1 MSSFLSISENQQL
14 TDGSQNIYVRNCRIK
29 NIDSSAIVKTTSN
42 NTLIGV
48 QEITIGEVS
57 GLQTALNNT
66 LSATMN
72 QTLNMNGFN
81 ITNANNITGQAGNS
95 TITISDENISLNG
108 STSVIIGT
116 STGFVRLIAFD
127 TILTTTGTNA
137 VQCLRGLNMSSNA
150 LTNVT
155 GITMTGASRQILS
168 PALNGAY
175 CVSSFNLSNNNIINV
190 NTISGVVGN
199 TTLTMS
205 NENINI
211 QGGVTTNI
219 GTATGSATISAL
231 NTILTT
237 TGTNAVQCL
246 KELDM
251 KTNNINNVNNLL
263 VSEITCSNIT
273 GTVIMNSDFN
283 LGTTHNIYNVNDF
296 TANTIE
302 TLGNI
307 YLYKSISPNI
317 YVNASLMRQTAQISY
332 NGIALTPAGGNTFQF
347 APSFIPTATANNIS
361 GVAFIPANTMTV
373 GNTFKLTC
381 YGTIQEGTVGIT
393 QNFRLYALNTST
405 ISAIQLISIT
415 NTETVTI
422 VSRWRLDIVFQIRTI
437 GASASMVINGD
448 LAIGN
453 TNQSITNT
461 TINFDSTAGQQLIGT
476 IYYDTNNSS
485 NNFTTDITSLRTL

>member
-14 TDGSQNIYVRNCRIK
+14 SDGSQNIYVRNCRIK

-95 TITISDENISLNG
+95 TITISDENISMQG

-127 TILTTTGTNA
+127 TILTTTGVNP

-155 GITMTGASRQILS
+155 GITMTGATKLITDAILNNAS
-168 PALNGAY
+168 NATNFNLNG
-175 CVSSFNLSNNNIINV
+175 FNILGCAGIFGIAGNSTLTIQDEII
-190 NTISGVVGN
+190 SVVGA
-199 TTLTMS
+199 TSITLTS
-205 NENINI
+205 SGFVRLN
-211 QGGVTTNI
+211 GGD
-219 GTATGSATISAL
+219 
-231 NTILTT
+231 TILTT

-246 KELDM
+246 RNLDM
-251 KTNNINNVNNLL
+251 KTNNIINVNNL
-263 VSEITCSNIT
+263 S
-273 GTVIMNSDFN
+273 
-283 LGTTHNIYNVNDF
+283 
-296 TANTIE
+296 ANTIE
-302 TLGNI
+302 TQNNI
-307 YLYKSISPNI
+307 YLYKSISPDI

-332 NGIALTPAGGNTFQF
+332 TGATLTPAGGNTFQF
-347 APSFIPTATANNIS
+347 APSFIPTSTASNIS
-361 GVAFIPANTMTV
+361 GSTFIPANTMTV

-381 YGTIQEGTVGIT
+381 YGTIQEGSTAIT

-422 VSRWRLDIVFQIRTI
+422 VSRWRMDIVFQIRTI

-461 TINFDSTAGQQLIGT
+461 TVNFDSTVGQQLLGT
-476 IYYDTNNSS
+476 IYFDTNNAG
-485 NNFTTDITSLRTL
+485 NTFTTDISSLTTL

>member
-168 PALNGAY
+168 PVLNGAA

-190 NTISGVVGN
+190 NTISGIVGVTN
-199 TTLTMS
+199 LTLS
-205 NENINI
+205 NQNINI
-211 QGGVTTNI
+211 EGGVTTNI
-219 GTATGSATISAL
+219 GTATGSATINAL

-237 TGTNAVQCL
+237 TGANDVQCL
-246 KELDM
+246 RGLDM
-251 KTNNINNVNNLL
+251 KNNNINNVNNLL
-263 VSEITCSNIT
+263 ASQ
-273 GTVIMNSDFN
+273 
-283 LGTTHNIYNVNDF
+283 
-296 TANTIE
+296 IE
-302 TLGNI
+302 TQGNI
-307 YLYKSISPNI
+307 YLYKSISPDI
-317 YVNASLMRQTAQISY
+317 YVNASLMRQKQQISY
-332 NGIALTPAGGNTFQF
+332 NGVALTPAGGNTFQF

-361 GVAFIPANTMTV
+361 GTAFIPANTMTV

-405 ISAIQLISIT
+405 ISTIQLISIT

-422 VSRWRLDIVFQIRTI
+422 VSRWRMDIVFQIRTI

-461 TINFDSTAGQQLIGT
+461 TVNFDSTAGQQLIGT

>member
-14 TDGSQNIYVRNCRIK
+14 SDGSQNIYVRNCRIK

-95 TITISDENISLNG
+95 TITISDENISMQG

-127 TILTTTGTNA
+127 TILTTTGVNP

-155 GITMTGASRQILS
+155 GITMTGATKLITDAILNNAS
-168 PALNGAY
+168 NATNFNLNG
-175 CVSSFNLSNNNIINV
+175 FNILGCAGIFGIAGNSTLTIQDEII
-190 NTISGVVGN
+190 SVVGA
-199 TTLTMS
+199 TSITLTS
-205 NENINI
+205 SGFVRLN
-211 QGGVTTNI
+211 GGD
-219 GTATGSATISAL
+219 
-231 NTILTT
+231 TILTT

-246 KELDM
+246 RNLDM
-251 KTNNINNVNNLL
+251 KTNNIINVNNL
-263 VSEITCSNIT
+263 S
-273 GTVIMNSDFN
+273 
-283 LGTTHNIYNVNDF
+283 
-296 TANTIE
+296 ANTIE
-302 TLGNI
+302 TQNNI
-307 YLYKSISPNI
+307 YLYKSISPDI

-332 NGIALTPAGGNTFQF
+332 TGATLTPAGGNTFQF

-361 GVAFIPANTMTV
+361 GTAFIPANTMTV

-381 YGTIQEGTVGIT
+381 YGTIQEGTTAIT
-393 QNFRLYALNTST
+393 QNFKLYALNTST
-405 ISAIQLISIT
+405 ISAIQLISVI
-415 NTETVTI
+415 NTETVTATI
-422 VSRWRLDIVFQIRTI
+422 RWKLDIVFQIRTI

-461 TINFDSTAGQQLIGT
+461 TVNFDSTAGQQLIGT

>member
-14 TDGSQNIYVRNCRIK
+14 SDGSQNIYVRNCRIK
-29 NIDSSAIVKTTSN
+29 NIDSSAIVKTTGN

-66 LSATMN
+66 LSATMGQN
-72 QTLNMNGFN
+72 LNMNGFN
-81 ITNANNITGQAGNS
+81 ITNANNITGQAPNS
-95 TITISDENISLNG
+95 TITISDENISIQG
-108 STSVIIGT
+108 STSTIIGT

-127 TILTTTGTNA
+127 TILTTTGANA
-137 VQCLRGLNMSSNA
+137 VQCLRTLNMSSNT
-150 LTNVT
+150 LTNVI

-168 PALNGAY
+168 PVLNGAA

-199 TTLTMS
+199 TTLTLS

-246 KELDM
+246 KTLDM
-251 KTNNINNVNNLL
+251 KNNNINNVNNLL
-263 VSEITCSNIT
+263 ASQ
-273 GTVIMNSDFN
+273 
-283 LGTTHNIYNVNDF
+283 
-296 TANTIE
+296 IE
-302 TLGNI
+302 TQGNI
-307 YLYKSISPNI
+307 YLYKSISPDI
-317 YVNASLMRQTAQISY
+317 YVNASLMRQTQQISY
-332 NGIALTPAGGNTFQF
+332 TGATLTPAGGNTFQF
-347 APSFIPTATANNIS
+347 APSFIPTSTANNIS
-361 GVAFIPANTMTV
+361 GIAFIPANTLAV

-381 YGTIQEGTVGIT
+381 YGTIQEGSTAIT

-415 NTETVTI
+415 NTETVTTI
-422 VSRWRLDIVFQIRTI
+422 TRWKLDIVFQIRTI
-437 GASASMVINGD
+437 GAIASMVINGD

-453 TNQSITNT
+453 TNQLITNT
-461 TINFDSTAGQQLIGT
+461 TVNFDSTAGQQLLGT
-476 IYYDTNNSS
+476 IYFDTNNAG
-485 NNFTTDITSLRTL
+485 NTFTTDIASLTTL

>member
-211 QGGVTTNI
+211 EGGVTTNI
-219 GTATGSATISAL
+219 GTATGSATINAL

-237 TGTNAVQCL
+237 TGANDVQCL
-246 KELDM
+246 RGLDM
-251 KTNNINNVNNLL
+251 KNNNINNVNNLL
-263 VSEITCSNIT
+263 ASQ
-273 GTVIMNSDFN
+273 
-283 LGTTHNIYNVNDF
+283 
-296 TANTIE
+296 IE
-302 TLGNI
+302 TQGNI
-307 YLYKSISPNI
+307 YLYKSISPDI
-317 YVNASLMRQTAQISY
+317 YVNASLMRQKQQISY
-332 NGIALTPAGGNTFQF
+332 NGVALTPAGGNTFQF

-361 GVAFIPANTMTV
+361 GTAFIPANTMTV

-405 ISAIQLISIT
+405 ISTIQLISIT

-422 VSRWRLDIVFQIRTI
+422 VSRWRMDIVFQIRTI

-461 TINFDSTAGQQLIGT
+461 TVNFDSTAGQQLIGT

>member
-14 TDGSQNIYVRNCRIK
+14 SDGSQNIYVRNCRIK

-95 TITISDENISLNG
+95 TITISDENISMQG

-127 TILTTTGTNA
+127 TILTTTGVNP

-155 GITMTGASRQILS
+155 GITMTGATKLITDAILNNAS
-168 PALNGAY
+168 NATNFNLNG
-175 CVSSFNLSNNNIINV
+175 FNILGCAGIFGIAGNSTLTIQDEII
-190 NTISGVVGN
+190 SVVGA
-199 TTLTMS
+199 TSITLTS
-205 NENINI
+205 SGFVRLN
-211 QGGVTTNI
+211 GGD
-219 GTATGSATISAL
+219 
-231 NTILTT
+231 TILTT
-237 TGTNAVQCL
+237 TGANDVQCL
-246 KELDM
+246 RGLDM
-251 KTNNINNVNNLL
+251 KNNNINNVNNLL
-263 VSEITCSNIT
+263 ASQ
-273 GTVIMNSDFN
+273 
-283 LGTTHNIYNVNDF
+283 
-296 TANTIE
+296 IE
-302 TLGNI
+302 TQGNI

>member
-14 TDGSQNIYVRNCRIK
+14 SDGSQNIYVRNCRIK
-29 NIDSSAIVKTTSN
+29 NIDSSAIVKTTGN

-66 LSATMN
+66 LSATMGQN
-72 QTLNMNGFN
+72 LNMNGFN
-81 ITNANNITGQAGNS
+81 ITNANNITGQAPNS
-95 TITISDENISLNG
+95 TITISDENISIQG
-108 STSVIIGT
+108 STSTIIGT

-127 TILTTTGTNA
+127 TILTTTGANA
-137 VQCLRGLNMSSNA
+137 VQCLRTLNMSSNT
-150 LTNVT
+150 LTNVI

-168 PALNGAY
+168 PVLNGAA

-190 NTISGVVGN
+190 YTISGVVGN
-199 TTLTMS
+199 TTLTLS

-246 KELDM
+246 KTLDM
-251 KTNNINNVNNLL
+251 KNNNINNVNNLL
-263 VSEITCSNIT
+263 ASQ
-273 GTVIMNSDFN
+273 
-283 LGTTHNIYNVNDF
+283 
-296 TANTIE
+296 IE
-302 TLGNI
+302 TQGNI
-307 YLYKSISPNI
+307 YLYKSISPDI
-317 YVNASLMRQTAQISY
+317 YVNASLMRQTQQISY
-332 NGIALTPAGGNTFQF
+332 TGATLTPAGGNTFQF
-347 APSFIPTATANNIS
+347 APSFIPTSTANNIS
-361 GVAFIPANTMTV
+361 GIAFIPANTLAV

-381 YGTIQEGTVGIT
+381 YGTIQEGSTAIT

-415 NTETVTI
+415 NTETVTTI
-422 VSRWRLDIVFQIRTI
+422 TRWKLDIVFQIRTI
-437 GASASMVINGD
+437 GAIASMVINGD

-453 TNQSITNT
+453 TNQLITNT
-461 TINFDSTAGQQLIGT
+461 TVNFDSTAGQQLLGT
-476 IYYDTNNSS
+476 IYFDTNNAG
-485 NNFTTDITSLRTL
+485 NTFTTDIASLTTL

>member
-14 TDGSQNIYVRNCRIK
+14 SDGSQNIYVRNCRIK

-95 TITISDENISLNG
+95 TITISDENISVQG

-127 TILTTTGTNA
+127 TILTTTGVNP

-155 GITMTGASRQILS
+155 GITMTGATKLITDPILNNAS
-168 PALNGAY
+168 NATNFNLNG
-175 CVSSFNLSNNNIINV
+175 FNILGCAGIFGVAGNSTLTIQDEII
-190 NTISGVVGN
+190 SVVGA
-199 TTLTMS
+199 TSITLTS
-205 NENINI
+205 SGFVRLN
-211 QGGVTTNI
+211 GGD
-219 GTATGSATISAL
+219 
-231 NTILTT
+231 TILTT

-246 KELDM
+246 RNLDM
-251 KTNNINNVNNLL
+251 KTNNIINVNNL
-263 VSEITCSNIT
+263 S
-273 GTVIMNSDFN
+273 
-283 LGTTHNIYNVNDF
+283 
-296 TANTIE
+296 ANTIE
-302 TLGNI
+302 TQNNI
-307 YLYKSISPNI
+307 YLYKSISPDI

-332 NGIALTPAGGNTFQF
+332 TGATLTPAGGNTFQF

-361 GVAFIPANTMTV
+361 GTAFIPANTMTV

-381 YGTIQEGTVGIT
+381 YGTIQEGSTAIT

-422 VSRWRLDIVFQIRTI
+422 VSRWRMDIVFQIRTI

-461 TINFDSTAGQQLIGT
+461 TVNFDSTVGQQLLGT
-476 IYYDTNNSS
+476 IYFDTNNAG
-485 NNFTTDITSLRTL
+485 NTFTTDITSLRTL

>member
-14 TDGSQNIYVRNCRIK
+14 SDGSQNIYVRNCRIK

-81 ITNANNITGQAGNS
+81 IINANNITGQAPNS
-95 TITISDENISLNG
+95 TITINDENINIQG

-127 TILTTTGTNA
+127 TVLTTTGVNAVQCLRGLDMKNNALTNVTGITMTGATKLITDPILNNASNATNFNLNGFNILGCAGIFGIAGNSTLTIQDEIISVVGATSITLTSSGFVRLNGGDTILTTTGTNA
-137 VQCLRGLNMSSNA
+137 VQCLRN
-150 LTNVT
+150 
-155 GITMTGASRQILS
+155 
-168 PALNGAY
+168 
-175 CVSSFNLSNNNIINV
+175 
-190 NTISGVVGN
+190 
-199 TTLTMS
+199 
-205 NENINI
+205 
-211 QGGVTTNI
+211 
-219 GTATGSATISAL
+219 
-231 NTILTT
+231 
-237 TGTNAVQCL
+237 
-246 KELDM
+246 LDM
-251 KTNNINNVNNLL
+251 KTNNIINVNNL
-263 VSEITCSNIT
+263 S
-273 GTVIMNSDFN
+273 
-283 LGTTHNIYNVNDF
+283 
-296 TANTIE
+296 ANTIE
-302 TLGNI
+302 TQNNI
-307 YLYKSISPNI
+307 YLYKSISPDI

-332 NGIALTPAGGNTFQF
+332 TGATLTPPGGNTFQF
-347 APSFIPTATANNIS
+347 APSFIPTSTASNIS
-361 GVAFIPANTMTV
+361 GSTFIPGNTMAV

-381 YGTIQEGTVGIT
+381 YGTIQEGTTAIT

-422 VSRWRLDIVFQIRTI
+422 LSRWRMDIVFQIRTI

-461 TINFDSTAGQQLIGT
+461 TVNFDSTAGQQLIGT
-476 IYYDTNNSS
+476 IYFDTNNSS

>member
-14 TDGSQNIYVRNCRIK
+14 SDGSQNIYVRNCRIK

-81 ITNANNITGQAGNS
+81 IINASNITGQAPNS
-95 TITISDENISLNG
+95 AITISDDTINING
-108 STSVIIGT
+108 STVVNIGS
-116 STGFVRLIAFD
+116 STGTARLNSFD
-127 TILTTTGTNA
+127 TVLTTTGVNP

-155 GITMTGASRQILS
+155 GITMTGATKLITDPILNNAS
-168 PALNGAY
+168 NATNFNLNG
-175 CVSSFNLSNNNIINV
+175 FNILGCAGIFGIAGNSTLTIQDEII
-190 NTISGVVGN
+190 SVVGG
-199 TTLTMS
+199 TSITLTS
-205 NENINI
+205 SGFVRLN
-211 QGGVTTNI
+211 GGD
-219 GTATGSATISAL
+219 
-231 NTILTT
+231 TILTT

-246 KELDM
+246 RNLDM
-251 KTNNINNVNNLL
+251 KTNNIINVNNL
-263 VSEITCSNIT
+263 S
-273 GTVIMNSDFN
+273 
-283 LGTTHNIYNVNDF
+283 
-296 TANTIE
+296 ANTIE
-302 TLGNI
+302 TQNNI
-307 YLYKSISPNI
+307 YLYKSISPDI

-332 NGIALTPAGGNTFQF
+332 TGATLTPPGGNTFQF
-347 APSFIPTATANNIS
+347 APSFIPTSTASNIS
-361 GVAFIPANTMTV
+361 GSTFIPGNTMAV

-381 YGTIQEGTVGIT
+381 YGTIQEGSTAIT
-393 QNFRLYALNTST
+393 QNFRLYALNIST
-405 ISAIQLISIT
+405 ISEIQLISIT

-422 VSRWRLDIVFQIRTI
+422 ISRWRMDIVFQIRTI

-448 LAIGN
+448 IAIGN

-461 TINFDSTAGQQLIGT
+461 TVNFDSTVGQQLIGT
-476 IYYDTNNSS
+476 IYFDTNNAG
-485 NNFTTDITSLRTL
+485 NTFTTDISSLTTL

>member
-14 TDGSQNIYVRNCRIK
+14 SDGSQNIYVRNCRIK

-95 TITISDENISLNG
+95 TITISDENISMQG

-127 TILTTTGTNA
+127 TILTTTGVNP

-155 GITMTGASRQILS
+155 GITMTGATKLITDAILNNAS
-168 PALNGAY
+168 NATNFNLNG
-175 CVSSFNLSNNNIINV
+175 FNILGCAGIFGIAGNSTLTIQDEII
-190 NTISGVVGN
+190 SVVGA
-199 TTLTMS
+199 TSITLTS
-205 NENINI
+205 SGFVRLN
-211 QGGVTTNI
+211 GGD
-219 GTATGSATISAL
+219 
-231 NTILTT
+231 TILTT

-246 KELDM
+246 RNLDM
-251 KTNNINNVNNLL
+251 KTNNIINVNNL
-263 VSEITCSNIT
+263 S
-273 GTVIMNSDFN
+273 
-283 LGTTHNIYNVNDF
+283 
-296 TANTIE
+296 ANTIE
-302 TLGNI
+302 TQNNI
-307 YLYKSISPNI
+307 YLYKSISPDI

-332 NGIALTPAGGNTFQF
+332 TGATLTPAGGNTFQF

-361 GVAFIPANTMTV
+361 GTAFIPANTMTV

-381 YGTIQEGTVGIT
+381 YGTIQEGTTAIT

-405 ISAIQLISIT
+405 ISAIQLISVI
-415 NTETVTI
+415 NTETVTATI
-422 VSRWRLDIVFQIRTI
+422 RWKLDIVFQIRTI

-461 TINFDSTAGQQLIGT
+461 TVNFDSTAGQQLIGT

>member
-14 TDGSQNIYVRNCRIK
+14 SDGSQNIYVRNCRIK

-95 TITISDENISLNG
+95 TITISDENISVQG

-127 TILTTTGTNA
+127 TILTTTGVNP

-155 GITMTGASRQILS
+155 GITMTGATKLITDPILNNAS
-168 PALNGAY
+168 NATNFNLNG
-175 CVSSFNLSNNNIINV
+175 FNILGCAGIFGVAGNSTLTIQDEII
-190 NTISGVVGN
+190 SVVGA
-199 TTLTMS
+199 TSITLTS
-205 NENINI
+205 SGFVRLN
-211 QGGVTTNI
+211 GGD
-219 GTATGSATISAL
+219 
-231 NTILTT
+231 TILTT

-246 KELDM
+246 RALDI
-251 KTNNINNVNNLL
+251 KNNDINNVNILK
-263 VSEITCSNIT
+263 SNS
-273 GTVIMNSDFN
+273 V
-283 LGTTHNIYNVNDF
+283 
-296 TANTIE
+296 E
-302 TLGNI
+302 TQDNI
-307 YLYKSISPNI
+307 YLYKSISPDI
-317 YVNASLMRQTAQISY
+317 YVNASLMRQTQQISY
-332 NGIALTPAGGNTFQF
+332 NGVALTPAGGNTFQF

-361 GVAFIPANTMTV
+361 GTAFIPANTMTV

-381 YGTIQEGTVGIT
+381 YGTIQEGSTAIT

-422 VSRWRLDIVFQIRTI
+422 VSRWRMDIVFQIRTI

-461 TINFDSTAGQQLIGT
+461 TVNFDSTVGQQLLGT
-476 IYYDTNNSS
+476 IYFDTNNAG
-485 NNFTTDITSLRTL
+485 NTFTTDITSLRTL

>member
-14 TDGSQNIYVRNCRIK
+14 SDGSQNIYVRNCRIK

-95 TITISDENISLNG
+95 TITISDENISMQG

-127 TILTTTGTNA
+127 TILTTTGVNP

-155 GITMTGASRQILS
+155 GITMTGATKLITDAILNNAS
-168 PALNGAY
+168 NATNFNLNG
-175 CVSSFNLSNNNIINV
+175 FNILGCAGIFGIAGNSTLTIQDEII
-190 NTISGVVGN
+190 SVVGA
-199 TTLTMS
+199 TSITLTS
-205 NENINI
+205 SGFVRLN
-211 QGGVTTNI
+211 GGD
-219 GTATGSATISAL
+219 
-231 NTILTT
+231 TILTT

-246 KELDM
+246 RNLDM
-251 KTNNINNVNNLL
+251 KTNNIINVNNL
-263 VSEITCSNIT
+263 S
-273 GTVIMNSDFN
+273 
-283 LGTTHNIYNVNDF
+283 
-296 TANTIE
+296 ANTIE
-302 TLGNI
+302 TQNNI
-307 YLYKSISPNI
+307 YLYKSISPDI

-332 NGIALTPAGGNTFQF
+332 TGATLTPAGGNTFQF

-361 GVAFIPANTMTV
+361 GTAFIPANTMTV

-381 YGTIQEGTVGIT
+381 YGTIQEGTTAIT
-393 QNFRLYALNTST
+393 QNFKLYALNTST

-422 VSRWRLDIVFQIRTI
+422 VSRWRMDIVFQIRTI

-461 TINFDSTAGQQLIGT
+461 TVNFDSTAGQQLIGT